1 MHGVCVEFRWVNT
14 IFAACVVSLH
24 TCNLF
29 FLFVLCIM
37 QLKAYA
43 RFQGKP
49 TTWDKKDMVFV
60 SLGYAYDED
69 ITEHV
74 VLPRSQTGERLML
87 AAFVCLN
94 VLIGL
99 ILMWLTIAYYET
111 FWEKLGAQG
120 HDPNKKLGAQGHD
133 PNKKLGAQEHD
144 PNKKLGAQEHDP
156 NKKLG
161 AQEHDPNK
169 KLGAKKHDPNKIKKL
184 GAQEHDPNKIEKLG
198 AQEHD
203 PNKKL
208 GAQGHDSNKKTVQ
221 KSLYQAT
228 VLVFCCANIFNFGVF
243 VTACLF
249 KHPNFDTADEVVITA
264 FTLKMVMIPVLI
276 FSHLLVIVFVVFGV
290 PKTCHKRSGSTEP
303 LESQSQRPA
312 QKQVISKVLQVLA
325 LFNILI
331 FIQTIASAFIPL
343 FVYLLLYT
351 YRVLSALIFMAS
363 GAFCLIVFVANLLH
377 YSAAKNCRYI
387 LVLFLQAFILLA
399 FLAFICVLVVFYLL
413 LLSHGLHTGGLQ
425 GFLLSLLP
433 SAVISAAGWY
443 VKAKVL
449 NSKSAT

>member
-198 AQEHD
+198 AQ
-203 PNKKL
+203 
-208 GAQGHDSNKKTVQ
+208 GHDSNKKTVQ

-264 FTLKMVMIPVLI
+264 FTFKMVMIPVLI
-276 FSHLLVIVFVVFGV
+276 FSHLLVTIFVVFGE
-290 PKTCHKRSGSTEP
+290 PKTCHRNLERSSSTEF
-303 LESQSQRPA
+303 LESQFRRPA
-312 QKQVISKVLQVLA
+312 QKQVLSKVLQVLA

-331 FIQTIASAFIPL
+331 FIQTIATAFIPL

-363 GAFCLIVFVANLLH
+363 GTFCLIVFVANLLH
-377 YSAAKNCRYI
+377 RSAAKNCRYI

-399 FLAFICVLVVFYLL
+399 FLAFICVLVMFYLL

-443 VKAKVL
+443 VKAKFL
-449 NSKSAT
+449 NSKSAI